1 MLKHILSFLIVFKLF
16 VGLGQQPA
24 FYILGENQFKGL
36 KVFDIIQDNNQFYYF
51 ATNEGIIQYDYINYN
66 KIEVQSAK
74 SISFFNL
81 TINKFGSIYF
91 NNLNNQIYEIKNG
104 KCKLF
109 YELNNNYSSN
119 LIHLNCDNL
128 GNLMIGCK
136 GLIVLDTA
144 GNVKAQKLSKTTN
157 NTSYQFN
164 ENTWIFPT
172 ADYIVLYYT
181 NNTIIEKSINI
192 KNKDLPNYI
201 LLQFFDYNDSTFVL
215 DLLSKK
221 MYLFNKNSWELTLLA
236 SNDFFNSSTNARI
249 FITGNKVWSPSSIS
263 GINYCE
269 NGLNKPYKKFYP
281 DHFISDVY
289 QDNEG
294 NILLGTFD
302 KGVMVIP
309 NINIPDVIN
318 SFTMDPMISVYAD
331 REESVFLGSNK
342 GKLFHYKNNELKTI
356 SDNNKKPIEG
366 VYSSNNSKYILF
378 DDEKIKVFN
387 KITGEIF
394 ELSSASLKDVVFI
407 TDNQMYLGT
416 NVGILKTTIKGKN
429 NSEIEFLKEQKFRI
443 YSLAYDLVNKKLYS
457 SSADGLFVIDS
468 AQNSGKINYNGK
480 DIFPEKIICEAGI
493 LYAILREIGILKL
506 YNNKFELIKPTFSL
520 KDESIKNIKTY
531 QNTLI
536 VSTTRGL
543 YQLNEKGEIIQK
555 FHSLYGFNSKKV
567 YQFSIYGDDLW
578 VSHLGGV
585 QKIDLSYKIN
595 YNKKPQIVLKDLKVN
610 NDFVDFKRKFD
621 FNSSERKFDFYI
633 YSPTIVNN
641 ENIKYH
647 YQLKGYDENWQIQ
660 NSNNHIISYNAL
672 SPGTYVLRFKA
683 ENSGKFSAEQQY
695 TFTINKP
702 LYLRWWFLVL
712 IFLLFLLMVYVVYRR
727 QLNVQREKS
736 RQINELNLSKLT
748 AIQSQ
753 MNPHFIFNSLNSIQ
767 EMVLQQNGT
776 KAYDSIGKFALLI
789 RKIMHHSEKEYIDIE
804 EELSMLN
811 VYLELELLRFKKD
824 FIYNINSH
832 EISDIEIPP
841 MLIQPYIENAIK
853 HGLLH
858 KEGEKRLQI
867 DMFLQNNLFI
877 CEITDNGIG
886 RKKSQ
891 EMKERQNK
899 LYESFSGKSL
909 DKRLEILKKHLGG
922 DFGVEMVDLYDNNN
936 QSSGTKVILR
946 APFKQKY

>member
-1 MLKHILSFLIVFKLF
+1 MFKYTLTLILSFHLC
-16 VGLGQQPA
+16 VGYSQQPA
-24 FYILGENQFKGL
+24 YFILGENQFKGL
-36 KVFDIIQDNNQFYYF
+36 KVFDIIQDQNQFYYF
-51 ATNEGIIQYDYINYN
+51 ATNEGLIKFDYINYS
-66 KIEVQSAK
+66 KIEVKSAK

-81 TINKFGSIYF
+81 TINKYGTIYF
-91 NNLNNQIYEIKNG
+91 NNLNNQIFELKHG

-109 YELNNNYSSN
+109 HELNNNFGAN
-119 LIHLNCDNL
+119 LIHLTNDNL

-144 GNVKAQKLSKTTN
+144 GKVVVQKQSKTIH
-157 NTSYQFN
+157 NTSYKFN
-164 ENTWIFPT
+164 DNTWIFPT
-172 ADYIVLYYT
+172 AINSVYYYS
-181 NNTIIEKSINI
+181 NKEIIEKKLKI
-192 KNKDLPNYI
+192 KNNDLSPNN
-201 LLQFFDYNDSTFVL
+201 LMQFFDFNDSNYVL

-221 MYLFNKNSWELTLLA
+221 LYHFNKINWELTSII
-236 SNDFFNSSTNARI
+236 SNDFFYSSTNARL
-249 FITGNKVWSPSSIS
+249 FITDNKIWSPSSIS

-269 NGLNKPYKKFYP
+269 NTLNKTYKTFYQ
-281 DHFISDVY
+281 DYFISDVF
-289 QDNEG
+289 QDKEG

-309 NINIPDVIN
+309 NIKIPDVIN
-318 SFTMDPMISVYAD
+318 SFSMDPMISVYAD

-342 GKLFHYKNNELKTI
+342 GKLFHYENNQLKTI
-356 SDNNKKPIEG
+356 SDKNKKPIEG
-366 VYSSNNSKYILF
+366 VYSSNSSKYILF

-387 KITGEIF
+387 KITGQIF

-416 NVGILKTTIKGKN
+416 NVGILKATIKEKN
-429 NSEIEFLKEQKFRI
+429 NSEVEFLKEQKYRI

-457 SSADGLFVIDS
+457 SSANGLFVIDS
-468 AQNSGKINYNGK
+468 AENGSKINYNGK
-480 DIFPEKIICEAGI
+480 DIFPEKIICESGI
-493 LYAILREIGILKL
+493 LYAVLREIGILKL
-506 YNNKFELIKPTFSL
+506 YNNKFELIKPAFSL
-520 KDESIKNIKTY
+520 QDESIKNIKTY

-585 QKIDLSYKIN
+585 QKIDLSYQIN

-610 NDFVDFKRKFD
+610 NVSVDFKGKFD

-647 YQLKGYDENWQIQ
+647 YQLKGYDESWQIQ
-660 NSNNHIISYNAL
+660 NSNNHIITYNAL
-672 SPGTYVLRFKA
+672 SPGTYILRFKA
-683 ENSGKFSAEQQY
+683 ENSGKFSSEKQY

-702 LYLRWWFLVL
+702 LFLRWWFIVL
-712 IFLLFLLMVYVVYRR
+712 MVLLFLLLVYLVYKR
-727 QLNVQREKS
+727 QLSVQKEKS

-811 VYLELELLRFKKD
+811 VYLELEFLRFKKD
-824 FIYNINSH
+824 FVYTINSH
-832 EISDIEIPP
+832 QISDIEIPP

-858 KEGEKRLQI
+858 KEGEKRLTI
-867 DMFLQNNLFI
+867 DMYIQNNLFI